1 MIFIVILARVIVVS
15 SDCSEYPLPFLS
27 AYCASKA
34 ALNVWA
40 QSFRFE
46 VAKYGIHVAIYHPR
60 KKLIHENY
68 EFDLKKCIFRQNKSF
83 VNFYQKGGFRKSR
96 VFSQI

>member
-60 KKLIHENY
+60 KKLIHKNY
-68 EFDLKKCIFRQNKSF
+68 EFDLKN
-83 VNFYQKGGFRKSR
+83 
-96 VFSQI
+96 VFSVKIS